1 MYTTV
6 SPTPSEAMTLPQTAI
21 APSGPL
27 ETTPASGFRLSA
39 LSVRC
44 SEDNERL
51 IALWLHDKAN
61 STKDTYNRDV
71 AWFLAYVANKPLNL
85 VTLEDLQGFHNELMA
100 RGLTYTSQR
109 RRLMAVKSLL
119 KFGQTIGAIPINV
132 GKALKLKKQPA
143 TLAARILSEADTL
156 RMIHG
161 FEGRR
166 QDALILQT
174 LYALGCRVSPF
185 CALKMI
191 DVVERSDGKATFT
204 IVGKGSKT
212 RYVTV
217 SVELWTRLKQHRNG
231 AASDEPL
238 FPTRNGKHLARSQ
251 VNRIITKAKDQAGID
266 RNVSPHWM
274 RHGHA
279 SHALHKGA
287 NVKLVKETLGHASLD
302 TTDQYLHVS
311 PDDSSGLYLAI

>member
-1 MYTTV
+1 MM
-6 SPTPSEAMTLPQTAI
+6 PPQTAI
-21 APSGPL
+21 TPYGPR
-27 ETTPASGFRLSA
+27 ETTPSSSFRLSTLA
-39 LSVRC
+39 VRC

-51 IALWLHDKAN
+51 IALWLHDKAD

-85 VTLEDLQGFHNELMA
+85 VTLEDLQGFHNELIEA
-100 RGLTYTSQR
+100 GLTFTTQR

-119 KFGQTIGAIPINV
+119 KFAQMIGAIPINAGV
-132 GKALKLKKQPA
+132 ALKLKKQPA

-161 FEGRR
+161 FKGSPR
-166 QDALILQT
+166 DTLVLHT

-185 CALKMI
+185 CALKWL
-191 DVVERSDGKATFT
+191 DAVERPDGKATFT

-212 RYVTV
+212 RYVTI
-217 SVELWTRLKQHRNG
+217 SADLWAKIRKYRSD
-231 AASDEPL
+231 ASFDEPM
-238 FPTRNGKHLARSQ
+238 FASREGKHLARSQ
-251 VNRIITKAKDQAGID
+251 INRIITKAKEQAGID

-287 NVKLVKETLGHASLD
+287 NVKLVKETLGHASLE

>member
-1 MYTTV
+1 MYTIGYINILM
-6 SPTPSEAMTLPQTAI
+6 AMAHSQSAI
-21 APSGPL
+21 AQFGPR
-27 ETTPASGFRLSA
+27 ETTPAPSSRLSA
-39 LSVRC
+39 LEVRC
-44 SEDNERL
+44 SKDNERL
-51 IALWLHDKAN
+51 IALWLHDKAK

-71 AWFLAYVANKPLNL
+71 AWFLVYVGNKPLNL
-85 VTLEDLQGFHNELMA
+85 VTLEDLQGFHNELIA
-100 RGLTYTSQR
+100 QGLAFTTQR

-119 KFGQTIGAIPINV
+119 KFGQTVGAIPVNAGV
-132 GKALKLKKQPA
+132 ALKLKKQPA

-161 FEGRR
+161 FRGSLRDR
-166 QDALILQT
+166 LILKT

-185 CALKMI
+185 CALKII
-191 DVVERSDGKATFT
+191 DAVERDDGKATFT
-204 IVGKGSKT
+204 IVGKGGKT

-217 SVELWTRLKQHRNG
+217 SAELWAELKAYRDG
-231 AASDEPL
+231 ASSNEPV
-238 FPTRNGKHLARSQ
+238 FPTRKGNHMARSQ
-251 VNRIITKAKDQAGID
+251 VNRVITKAKKQAGID

-287 NVKLVKETLGHASLD
+287 NVKLVKETLGHSSLE